1 MFYLQKESEFLEE
14 YKDAAF
20 IIGSPDFFGA
30 RAEDDDKINVLMM
43 CIAYKDIETGH
54 IEKNKKIVVRMKIDE
69 KELDYY
75 KKIIKRESVVKLKVR
90 YEKEQGDELAE
101 FLLADIID
109 NNYKDEDLNK
119 MLKEYLKPIYYND
132 EVLGDFLYNRMV
144 GSFDKEIEWLNNKK
158 VLMAFDDSNEND
170 KNKAVNFLRDIFL
183 DKEEFD
189 KKIKDYSARKII
201 REGNNIS
208 SKNGGNTID
217 EDLFIKEFMS
227 KIDFLEIIV
236 HEKDDYVNYRLGN
249 KRVFKM
255 DIIAE
260 GNLSGNLFNAFISP
274 F

>member
-1 MFYLQKESEFLEE
+1 MFYLQKESEFSEE
-14 YKDAAF
+14 YKDVAF

-30 RAEDDDKINVLMM
+30 KTEDDDKINVLIM
-43 CIAYKDIETGH
+43 CIAYKDIETGY
-54 IEKNKKIVVRMKIDE
+54 IEKNKKIVVRMKIYE

-75 KKIIKRESVVKLKVR
+75 KKIIKRESIVKLKVR
-90 YEKEQGDELAE
+90 YEKEQGEELAE

-119 MLKEYLKPIYYND
+119 MLKEYLTPIYYND
-132 EVLGDFLYNRMV
+132 EVLGSFLYNRMV
-144 GSFDKEIEWLNNKK
+144 GSFDKDIEWVNNKK
-158 VLMAFDDSNEND
+158 ILAAFDDSNESD
-170 KNKAVNFLRDIFL
+170 KNKAVSFLRDVFL
-183 DKEEFD
+183 NKEEFD
-189 KKIKDYSARKII
+189 KKVKDYSARKII

-217 EDLFIKEFMS
+217 EEIFIKQFMS
-227 KIDFLEIIV
+227 KMDFVEIIV

-249 KRVFKM
+249 KNVFKM
-255 DIIAE
+255 DIIVE

>member
-14 YKDAAF
+14 YKDVAF

-30 RAEDDDKINVLMM
+30 RTEDDDKINVLIM
-43 CIAYKDIETGH
+43 CIAYKDIEIGY
-54 IEKNKKIVVRMKIDE
+54 IEKNKKIVVRMKIYE

-75 KKIIKRESVVKLKVR
+75 KKIIKRESIVKLKVR
-90 YEKEQGDELAE
+90 YEKEQGEELAE

-119 MLKEYLKPIYYND
+119 MLKEYLTPICYND
-132 EVLGDFLYNRMV
+132 EVLGSFLYNRMV
-144 GSFDKEIEWLNNKK
+144 GSFDKEIEWVNNKK
-158 VLMAFDDSNEND
+158 ILAAFDDSNESD
-170 KNKAVNFLRDIFL
+170 KNKAASFLRDVFL
-183 DKEEFD
+183 NKEEFD
-189 KKIKDYSARKII
+189 KKVKDYSARKII

-217 EDLFIKEFMS
+217 EEVFIKQFMG
-227 KIDFLEIIV
+227 KMDFVEIIV

-249 KRVFKM
+249 KNVFKM
-255 DIIAE
+255 DIIVE
-260 GNLSGNLFNAFISP
+260 GNLNGNLFNAFISP

>member
-1 MFYLQKESEFLEE
+1 MFYLQKESEFLDE
-14 YKDAAF
+14 YKDVAF
-20 IIGSPDFFGA
+20 IIGSPEFFGA

-43 CIAYKDIETGH
+43 CIAYKDIETGY

-90 YEKEQGDELAE
+90 YEKEQGEELAE

-119 MLKEYLKPIYYND
+119 MLRDYLKPIYYSD
-132 EVLGDFLYNRMV
+132 EVLGSFLYNRMV

-158 VLMAFDDSNEND
+158 VLMAFDDSTESD

-189 KKIKDYSARKII
+189 KKIKEYSARKII

-217 EDLFIKEFMS
+217 EEVFIKEFMS

-249 KRVFKM
+249 KKVFKM